1 MFVCSDILLTH
12 LLFLKIELQLNQ
24 RIQNQEQTIE
34 QLTTQLNET
43 IEQRKEIDEMI
54 SQFSDQSID
63 HDTNEG

>member
-1 MFVCSDILLTH
+1 
-12 LLFLKIELQLNQ
+12 LFLKIELQLNQ